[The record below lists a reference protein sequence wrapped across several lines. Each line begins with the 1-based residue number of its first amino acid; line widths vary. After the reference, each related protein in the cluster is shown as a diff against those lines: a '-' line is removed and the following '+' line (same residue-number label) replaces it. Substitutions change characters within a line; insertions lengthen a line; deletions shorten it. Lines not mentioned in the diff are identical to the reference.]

1 MPDLVLSATHLAG
14 SPGDADLL
22 IVGPSLGTSVTALW
36 SECANVL
43 GDKFEVVG
51 WDPPGHGHS
60 DPARGF
66 SVADLA
72 DAVVN
77 LAEGSRSEGQR
88 CWYAGVSLGG
98 AVGIELAM
106 RDQPFEAVAVI
117 ASAAK
122 VGNQAAWHERAAL
135 VRRAGTTVMVDP
147 SSQRWFAPGFAERQP
162 DVATRLLASLTET
175 DRESYAAAC
184 EALAEFDLRPRLPDV
199 AVRLLLMPGSKD
211 QVVSVPEAAQT
222 ADNAPG
228 AKIQVLEGC
237 GHLPSAEHPTEV
249 AGVLRDFFRPDTPRA
264 NHHGH

>member
-1 MPDLVLSATHLAG
+1 MPDLSATHLAG
-14 SPGDADLL
+14 SPGEGDLL

-51 WDPPGHGHS
+51 WDLPGHGHS

-122 VGNQAAWHERAAL
+122 VGRSGCLART
-135 VRRAGTTVMVDP
+135 RSPGP
-147 SSQRWFAPGFAERQP
+147 SGWNDGHGRPL
-162 DVATRLLASLTET
+162 VATLV
-175 DRESYAAAC
+175 
-184 EALAEFDLRPRLPDV
+184 RPRL
-199 AVRLLLMPGSKD
+199 R
-211 QVVSVPEAAQT
+211 
-222 ADNAPG
+222 
-228 AKIQVLEGC
+228 
-237 GHLPSAEHPTEV
+237 
-249 AGVLRDFFRPDTPRA
+249 
-264 NHHGH
+264 